1 MATENRDIKYL
12 NKDFGD
18 LRNTLIEFTKTYFPS
33 TYNDFSPSSPGMMF
47 MEMSTYIGDVLS
59 FYLDNQIQETF
70 AQYARQES
78 NLYSLAYM
86 LGYKPK
92 VTGAA
97 TVTVDFY
104 QKIPLTGGEPDYNYA
119 VYIPNNIALSS
130 NVAGASNFLLTKPVD
145 FSFSS
150 HQDPTEITSIPPTT
164 PGGPVEYYLLKKTRE
179 AISGNIQTK
188 TFTFGTAQRFQTIE
202 INDSNI
208 IQILDII
215 DSNGNIWYEVPYLA
229 QEMIIDSI
237 SNSED
242 DSGEVPYLLQLKKVP
257 RRFVSRFISPTTLQI
272 QFGAGTTTANVE
284 EEIIPNPNNIGSTL
298 TGGSPTSFINTGYDP
313 ANFLY
318 TSTYGIS
325 PSNTTLTIRYLTGG
339 GVSANI
345 PANSLNTIT
354 NTTSI
359 TFPSGVTGVLADDIK
374 ASVVINNP
382 IAASG
387 GQNGDTVEELRFNS
401 LAAFGTQ
408 LRTVTQADYI
418 IRALSLPSQYGS
430 IAKVHAEPEK
440 LENLLPGESL
450 SATKLYVLAYN
461 ANKNLTAA
469 TPSLKNNL
477 KKYLSQYRMVNDSIK
492 IRDGYVINI
501 NVGFDIIVLPNFNN
515 NDILLKCINA
525 LKDYFNIDKWQIN
538 EPIVLKDI
546 YILLDKINGVQTVSD
561 VYITNM
567 VGGNYSPWAYDIP
580 GATSGNIIYPSVDP
594 MIFEVKYPD
603 IDIKGRVV
611 SL

>member
-47 MEMSTYIGDVLS
+47 MEMSAYIGDVLS

-104 QKIPLTGGEPDYNYA
+104 QQVPSSGGEPDYNYA
-119 VYIPNNIALSS
+119 VYIKNNTVLSS
-130 NVAGASNFLLTKPVD
+130 NIAGASNFLLTNPVD
-145 FSFSS
+145 FTFSS
-150 HQDPTEITSIPPTT
+150 PQDPIEVTAIPPTT
-164 PGGPVEYYLLKKTRE
+164 PGGAIDYFLLKKTRD
-179 AISGNIQTK
+179 AISGTVQTK
-188 TFTFGTAQRFQTIE
+188 AFTFGSPQRFQTIE

-208 IQILDII
+208 IQILDIT

-229 QEMIIDSI
+229 QEMIVDSI
-237 SNSED
+237 ANTNP
-242 DSGEVPYLLQLKKVP
+242 DSGEVPYQLQLTKMP
-257 RRFVSRFISPTTLQI
+257 RRFVSRFISPSTLQI

-284 EEIIPNPNNIGSTL
+284 EEVIPNPNNIGSTL
-298 TGGSPTSFINTGYDP
+298 TGGSPTSFINTAYDP

-318 TSTYGIS
+318 TSTYGIA
-325 PSNTTLTIRYLTGG
+325 PSSTTLTVRYLTGG
-339 GVSANI
+339 GVAANI
-345 PANSLNTIT
+345 PANSLNTIS
-354 NTTSI
+354 NTDNIS
-359 TFPSGVTGVLADDIK
+359 FPSNVGGVLAEEIK
-374 ASVVINNP
+374 KSVIVNNP
-382 IAASG
+382 TAASG

-418 IRALSLPSQYGS
+418 VRALSLPPQYGA
-430 IAKVHAEPEK
+430 IAKVYAEPEK

-450 SATKLYVLAYN
+450 SATNLYVLAYD
-461 ANKNLTAA
+461 ANKNLKAA
-469 TPSLKNNL
+469 SPTLKTNL
-477 KKYLSQYRMVNDSIK
+477 KQYLSQYRMVNDSIK

-515 NDILLKCINA
+515 NDVLLRCITA
-525 LKDYFNIDKWQIN
+525 LKDYFNIDKWQMN

-546 YILLDKINGVQTVSD
+546 YLLLDKINGVQTVSNVD
-561 VYITNM
+561 ITNL
-567 VGGNYSPWAYDIP
+567 VGGNYSVWAYDIP
-580 GATSGNIIYPSVDP
+580 GATTNNIIYPSVDP

-603 IDIKGRVV
+603 SDIKGRVV

>member
-18 LRNTLIEFTKTYFPS
+18 FRNTLIEFTKTYFPS

-47 MEMSTYIGDVLS
+47 MEMSAYIGDVLS

-92 VTGAA
+92 VTGAS
-97 TVTVDFY
+97 TVSVDFY
-104 QKIPLTGGEPDYNYA
+104 QKVPSSGGEPDYNYA
-119 VYIPNNIALSS
+119 VYIKNNTVLSS
-130 NVAGASNFLLTKPVD
+130 NIAGASNFLLTSPVD

-150 HQDPTEITSIPPTT
+150 LQDPIEVTALPPST
-164 PGGPVEYYLLKKTRE
+164 PGGSVDYFLLKKTKE
-179 AISGNIQTK
+179 AISGTVQTK

-208 IQILDII
+208 IQILDVT
-215 DSNGNIWYEVPYLA
+215 DSDGNLWYEVPYLA
-229 QEMIIDSI
+229 QEMIVDSI
-237 SNSED
+237 VNTEE
-242 DSGEVPYLLQLKKVP
+242 DSGEVPYLLQLTKMP
-257 RRFVSRFISPTTLQI
+257 RRFVSRFISPSTLQI
-272 QFGAGTTTANVE
+272 QFGAGTTTSNVE
-284 EEIIPNPNNIGSTL
+284 EEVIPNPNNIGSNL
-298 TGGSPTSFINTGYDP
+298 TGGTPTSFINTAYDP

-339 GVSANI
+339 GVAANI
-345 PANSLNTIT
+345 PANSLNTIS
-354 NTTSI
+354 NTSNI
-359 TFPSGVTGVLADDIK
+359 TLPPGAEGVLSEEIK
-374 ASVVINNP
+374 NSVVINNP
-382 IAASG
+382 TAATG
-387 GQNGDTVEELRFNS
+387 GQNGDTVEELRLNS
-401 LAAFGTQ
+401 LGAFGAQ
-408 LRTVTQADYI
+408 LRTVTQDDYI
-418 IRALSLPSQYGS
+418 VRTLSLPSQYGA
-430 IAKVHAEPEK
+430 IAKVYAEPEK

-450 SATKLYVLAYN
+450 SATNLYVLAYD
-461 ANKNLTAA
+461 ANKNLKNAST
-469 TPSLKNNL
+469 SLKNNL

-501 NVGFDIIVLPNFNN
+501 SVGFDIIVLPNFNN
-515 NDILLKCINA
+515 NDVLLKCITA
-525 LKDYFNIDKWQIN
+525 VKDYFNIDKWQIN
-538 EPIVLKDI
+538 EPIVLRDI
-546 YILLDKINGVQTVSD
+546 YILLDKVNGVQTVSN
-561 VYITNM
+561 VNINNL

-580 GATSGNIIYPSVDP
+580 GATTGNVIYPSVDP

-603 IDIKGRVV
+603 ADIKGRVV